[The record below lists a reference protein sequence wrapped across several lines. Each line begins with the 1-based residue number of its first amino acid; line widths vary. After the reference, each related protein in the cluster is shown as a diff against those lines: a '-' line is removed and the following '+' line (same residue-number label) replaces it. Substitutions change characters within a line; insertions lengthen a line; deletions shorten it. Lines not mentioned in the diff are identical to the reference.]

1 MISWPAV
8 FKYADDP
15 ELDYYED
22 LEALEKEML
31 QTHLTNL
38 AGGYLLDSNGEVYTV
53 SAIHNGKPELLGTGR
68 SKTLEQVLGLVKA
81 HAAHA
86 DHCCVAKLWAPTI
99 PEALQIIHSIY
110 LESR

>member
-8 FKYADDP
+8 FKHTNDP

-22 LEALEKEML
+22 LEALEKDML
-31 QTHLTNL
+31 QNYPATL

-53 SAIHNGKPELLGTGR
+53 SAMHNGKLDLLDTGR

-81 HAAHA
+81 HAAQA
-86 DHCCVAKLWAPTI
+86 EHCCVAKLWAPSI
-99 PEALQIIHSIY
+99 PEAVQIVHSIS
-110 LESR
+110 LETR